1 MNLQAPRVGVKK
13 ENKVSLAQ
21 VIGQLVEPYHHP
33 ESHETLLDLIALASY
48 DETSLSI
55 IQTRKAVKLFTKIL
69 KDVEAY
75 SRMTL
80 TMSQH
85 SAMKQFIR
93 IAKITKAKLAIL
105 EQSDYVLVPVTHN
118 GSESSPEFYRAMSL
132 DGLLMKTFR
141 ADNIVFA
148 ALAFGA

>member
-1 MNLQAPRVGVKK
+1 M
-13 ENKVSLAQ
+13 SLAK
-21 VIGQLVEPYHHP
+21 VISLLVEPYHHQ
-33 ESHETLLDLIALASY
+33 EDCGTLLDLIALAGY

-69 KDVEAY
+69 QDVNAY

-85 SAMKQFIR
+85 TAMKEFIL
-93 IAKITKAKLAIL
+93 IAKITKEKLTIL
-105 EQSDYVLVPVTHN
+105 EQANYVLVPVTHN
-118 GSESSPEFYRAMSL
+118 GSESSPDYYRARSL
-132 DGLLMKTFR
+132 DGLLIKTFR
-141 ADNIVFA
+141 ADNIIFA

>member
-1 MNLQAPRVGVKK
+1 M
-13 ENKVSLAQ
+13 SLAQ
-21 VIGQLVEPYHHP
+21 VISQLVEPYHHT
-33 ESHETLLDLIALASY
+33 EDREILLDLIALASY

-69 KDVEAY
+69 QDFNAR
-75 SRMTL
+75 SRTMR

-85 SAMKQFIR
+85 AAMKKFIL
-93 IAKITKAKLAIL
+93 ISKITKAKLVIL
-105 EQSDYVLVPVTHN
+105 EQHDYVLVPITYN
-118 GSESSPEFYRAMSL
+118 GSESSPDFYQARTP
-132 DGLLMKTFR
+132 DGLLIKILI

>member
-1 MNLQAPRVGVKK
+1 M
-13 ENKVSLAQ
+13 SLAQ
-21 VIGQLVEPYHHP
+21 VISQLVEPYHHP

-55 IQTRKAVKLFTKIL
+55 MKTRKAVKLFTKIL

-93 IAKITKAKLAIL
+93 ISKITKAKLAIL
-105 EQSDYVLVPVTHN
+105 EQHDYVLVPVTYN
-118 GSESSPEFYRAMSL
+118 GSESSPELYRARTL
-132 DGLLMKTFR
+132 DGLLLKTFH

-148 ALAFGA
+148 ALTFGA